1 MIHSA
6 ETVVM
11 SDLMKDHFTR
21 LFKHLEWADAR
32 VLASLRGARNQQQRN
47 LELFAHILGSEH
59 NWLSRI
65 NGTAARV
72 AIWPTLTLDECERL
86 AAENVGAFNELVS
99 GLTPELL
106 QKPVTYKNSAGDQF
120 TSTIE
125 DMLTHVALHGA
136 YHRGQ
141 IASSIRASG
150 DTPNATDY
158 IAFVRGAP
166 AAIRQQ

>member
-1 MIHSA
+1 
-6 ETVVM
+6 
-11 SDLMKDHFTR
+11 MKNHFAR

-32 VLASLRGARNQQQRN
+32 VLVSLRAARNPQQRN
-47 LELFAHILGSEH
+47 LELYAHILGSEH
-59 NWLSRI
+59 VWLSRI
-65 NGTAARV
+65 SGTAARV
-72 AIWPTLTLDECERL
+72 AVWPTLTLDECEQV
-86 AAENVGAFNELVS
+86 AAENVSAFTELVS

-125 DMLTHVALHGA
+125 DMLTHVTLHGA

-166 AAIRQQ
+166 AATRQR

>member
-1 MIHSA
+1 
-6 ETVVM
+6 M
-11 SDLMKDHFTR
+11 SDLIKDHFAR
-21 LFKHLEWADAR
+21 LFRHLEWADAR
-32 VLASLRGARNQQQRN
+32 VLASLRAARNQQQRN

-65 NGTAARV
+65 NGTVARV
-72 AIWPTLTLDECERL
+72 AIWPILTLDECERL
-86 AAENVGAFNELVS
+86 AAENVSAFNELVS

-106 QKPVTYKNSAGDQF
+106 QKRVTYKNSAGDQF

-125 DMLTHVALHGA
+125 DMLTHVTLHGA

-166 AAIRQQ
+166 AATRQG